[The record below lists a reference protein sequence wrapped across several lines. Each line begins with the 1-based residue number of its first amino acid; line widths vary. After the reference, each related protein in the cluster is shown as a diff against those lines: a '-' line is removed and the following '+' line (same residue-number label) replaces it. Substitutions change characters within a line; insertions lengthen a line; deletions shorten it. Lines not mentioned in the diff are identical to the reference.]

1 MNEFFDKLDGTTL
14 ALGDYLQAV
23 KMTLDEIFSHDVWVV
38 AEIRAMNTKGGH
50 YYFELADK
58 DDDGAISASC
68 RATLWRYQASVLL
81 RKFEQKTGTPL
92 NAGLKVLLKGRVSFH
107 AQYGFSFNISDIDPN
122 YTLGEL
128 AQAYMAMKQ
137 KLQDNGLFE
146 LNKRLPMP
154 FDIARVVVIAPEKA
168 AGLGDFRAEADR
180 LAQSGACAFFYH
192 HATFQGNHAA
202 QSLRQAI
209 TASLA
214 DFSCQVGGLPDLLV
228 IIRGGGAVGDL
239 AYLNDYEL
247 AAMVA
252 ECPVP
257 VWVGIGHERDMGILD
272 EVAHTRFDTPSKVI
286 LGIEKHLV
294 TLWQGAKVYYDTV
307 HTLAKQS
314 LAHQKSSNEKRLNLV
329 RLVATSQSQKLQGQ
343 IDTLIFSLKKDSR
356 YRLSLKKDAQA
367 QLLYQHRHAFHVLK
381 TARKNIE
388 HWRRFILTQHPSRTL
403 QKGYVLVR
411 DDAGQMLKSATAVT
425 QGQHLT
431 LRFHDGDVSVH
442 TK

>member
-1 MNEFFDKLDGTTL
+1 MNEFFDKLDGATL

-58 DDDGAISASC
+58 DEDGAISASC
-68 RATLWRYQASVLL
+68 RATLWRYQAGTLL
-81 RKFEQKTGTPL
+81 KKFEQKTGTPL
-92 NAGLKVLLKGRVSFH
+92 ASGLKVLLKGRASFH

-128 AQAYMAMKQ
+128 AQDYMAMKQ

-146 LNKRLPMP
+146 LNKRLSVP
-154 FDIARVVVIAPEKA
+154 FDITRVVVIAPEKA

-180 LAQSGACAFFYH
+180 LANAGACHFFYR

-202 QSLRQAI
+202 QSVRQTIMA
-209 TASLA
+209 ALA
-214 DFSCQVGGLPDLLV
+214 DFSEHESGLPDLLV

-239 AYLNDYEL
+239 AYLNEYEL

-286 LGIEKHLV
+286 LGIEKHLA
-294 TLWQGAKVYYDTV
+294 TLWQTARS
-307 HTLAKQS
+307 HHERICHLASQRLVS
-314 LAHQKSSNEKRLNLV
+314 ERRIHEQRLNLV
-329 RLVATSQSQKLQGQ
+329 RLVASNQNHKLKSETGAWLAS
-343 IDTLIFSLKKDSR
+343 IKKDSR
-356 YRLSLKKDAQA
+356 HFLSLKKDAQT
-367 QLLYQHRHAFHVLK
+367 QLLYRHRTAFHAIK

-388 HWRRFILTQHPSRTL
+388 HWRSFILTQHPSRTL

-411 DDAGQMLKSATAVT
+411 DAEGQVLKSATAVEE
-425 QGQHLT
+425 GQRLT
-431 LRFHDGDVSVH
+431 LTFHDGDVSVRH
-442 TK
+442 